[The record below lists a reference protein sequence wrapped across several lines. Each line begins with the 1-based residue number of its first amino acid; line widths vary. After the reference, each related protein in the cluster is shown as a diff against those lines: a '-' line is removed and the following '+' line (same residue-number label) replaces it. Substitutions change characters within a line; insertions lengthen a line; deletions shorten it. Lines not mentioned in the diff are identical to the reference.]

1 MYYTCT
7 CLYGRLWVGKQSSSS
22 PNVYTTLPT
31 FQEETNPCLLL
42 QYWKCVCL
50 LYCSVRSVCV
60 CYIAVLE
67 VYVCYI
73 AVLEVCVCY
82 ITVLEV
88 CVFAITVLEVCNP
101 VGSTVITSVISLC
114 CCSLSHSPTALP
126 SDVLLHSEQVL
137 PLTGGA
143 ARHPL
148 QPGHRHVE
156 SRMHPR
162 GDAHGRAALQ
172 REGPGTVYIVER
184 VL

>member
-1 MYYTCT
+1 MT
-7 CLYGRLWVGKQSSSS
+7 GRLWVGKQSSSS

-50 LYCSVRSVCV
+50 LYCSIRS
-60 CYIAVLE
+60 

-73 AVLEVCVCY
+73 A
-82 ITVLEV
+82 VLEV

-156 SRMHPR
+156 SGMHPR
-162 GDAHGRAALQ
+162 GDAHRRTALQ
-172 REGPGTVYIVER
+172 WEGPGTVYIVER